1 MGGKAMSNAL
11 LIRRRGMMVAQQG
24 GLPYDAEI
32 EYLQADGNAYISLN
46 YIPIDGNIIRAEL
59 VAGYGINNNQRKFLF
74 SDSNSGVSHYCEI
87 GSAQKFGAYNIYCSP
102 VLQNGVMYDVIIE
115 IGNTNVNYFLD
126 YEGAT
131 YTSSVRNA
139 STSYQNLVLFRISSS
154 YKGIGQRIRSLKI
167 YDNNTLVFDMFSVR
181 VGQVGY
187 MYDRVSG
194 QLFGNAGTGAFVLG
208 PDIQ

>member
-1 MGGKAMSNAL
+1 
-11 LIRRRGMMVAQQG
+11 MMKAQQG

-32 EYLQADGNAYISLN
+32 EYLQADGNAYIDLN
-46 YIPIDGNIIRAEL
+46 YIPLDGNIIRAEL

-87 GSAQKFGAYNIYCSP
+87 NGSQKYGAFNAYCSP
-102 VLQNGVMYDVIIE
+102 VLQNGVMYDVVIE
-115 IGNTNVNYFLD
+115 IDNTNVNYFLD

-131 YTSSVRNA
+131 YTYSATNA
-139 STSYQNLVLFRISSS
+139 NTMYRNLVLFRLTSV
-154 YKGIGQRIRSLKI
+154 YKGVGHRIRSVKI

-181 VGQVGY
+181 VGTVGY

-208 PDIQ
+208 QAIQ